1 MKGVPPVVQR
11 VRLLRTDMHAFAAP
25 DAFVRIKRELRL
37 RGNAL
42 RIVAP
47 AAVQRAS
54 LQEERRAD
62 ARPVMHGE
70 VSDIKDFCISSGHIR
85 RHLSVYV
92 AGDEFTLLFF

>member
-1 MKGVPPVVQR
+1 MAPKAPQKASFQKHG
-11 VRLLRTDMHAFAAP
+11 RT
-25 DAFVRIKRELRL
+25 
-37 RGNAL
+37 
-42 RIVAP
+42 
-47 AAVQRAS
+47 
-54 LQEERRAD
+54 D